1 MNEEVKNDV
10 VESKEPTFEPNL
22 ESDGKERKN
31 KSILL
36 IIVALLI
43 VALGLVGVNYLYNRN
58 ATNTENVYYAVIDNV
73 ENAMVKYIDNI
84 DLYNKPFGNDITL
97 NINGTSSDKEINNI
111 LNIIK
116 DMSFNLNTKTDYQNK
131 RISADYKISYTNSS
145 LVNGN
150 LYVNDENIYVNLGEL
165 YNKYIKLLPENTS
178 DNDFQIN
185 TSSLWNAVGNKELK
199 SIIEESSKILKES
212 LKEEYFSRTEEKIN
226 VLGKEIDVY
235 NHTLK
240 LNETDIKEIIITFI
254 DKLSK
259 NDTIIANLKALTN
272 ETEETIKNA
281 LTELKNNI
289 QIDPV
294 TFESNIYMNKNSNK
308 LEEMHLKIN
317 DEELS
322 FIKDNEEVFN
332 INYNSSKL
340 GTVKVND
347 QSVTFT
353 FNDTETNTNLV
364 IELGDNKTALTL
376 KAEGININLEV
387 NKVSEDNTKVK
398 FSFNGKIVED
408 NYNLTINIDIK
419 NNAVD
424 KVESKNVSNAVSIDA
439 ITEEESNQIINK
451 LYNNSAFMTLMGKIA
466 SLN

>member
-10 VESKEPTFEPNL
+10 VESKEPMFEPNL
-22 ESDGKERKN
+22 ESDGKEKKN

-58 ATNTENVYYAVIDNV
+58 ATNTENVYYAVIDNL

-131 RISADYKISYTNSS
+131 KLSADYKVLYTNSNI
-145 LVNGN
+145 VNGN
-150 LYVNDENIYVNLGEL
+150 VYINDENIYVNLGEL
-165 YNKYIKLLPENTS
+165 YNKYIKLLPDNTS

-199 SIIEESSKILKES
+199 SVIEESSKILKES